1 MEREQLDFTVNAVSR
16 VHPISI
22 VINLLFVGVLLS
34 GLYGLFFD
42 NKALYGVVIYIFVGL
57 VARVV
62 LSSLLKLYL
71 RSKYRGLLNNDSEA

>member
-42 NKALYGVVIYIFVGL
+42 NKAFYGVVIYIFVGL
-57 VARVV
+57 VAKVFF
-62 LSSLLKLYL
+62 SSLLKLYL
-71 RSKYRGLLNNDSEA
+71 RLKYRKLLNNDSEA